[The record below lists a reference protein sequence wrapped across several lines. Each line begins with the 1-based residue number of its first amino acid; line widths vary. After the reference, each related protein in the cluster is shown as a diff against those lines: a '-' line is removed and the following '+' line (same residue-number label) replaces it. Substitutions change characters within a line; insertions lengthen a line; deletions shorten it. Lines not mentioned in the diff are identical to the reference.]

1 MHFTE
6 TTNYHYF
13 LTPVIFIY
21 ITLNINHNVSGKEE
35 NHSSCSETCFNAP
48 ESWIISLQCQ
58 SQMVPFLIHFFFN
71 SSFENLLCH
80 FASLTSARIPS
91 LCFFS
96 IKQLTFAKAIVVTS
110 RERIKACINIHFE
123 QSTRSL
129 WTEATNLC
137 MWLRNLRKNVLDFG
151 VLTDIK
157 VTVWVITIA
166 RKNKKQH
173 KAERGY
179 LAYNFRVCSIIVGK
193 SKQELKA
200 WYPESKQRK

>member
-1 MHFTE
+1 MPV
-6 TTNYHYF
+6 TNS
-13 LTPVIFIY
+13 PI
-21 ITLNINHNVSGKEE
+21 LNP
-35 NHSSCSETCFNAP
+35 F
-48 ESWIISLQCQ
+48 SLQLLIWKSSLSFCFTHF
-58 SQMVPFLIHFFFN
+58 SKDPFLM
-71 SSFENLLCH
+71 LLFYTTAHIC
-80 FASLTSARIPS
+80 
-91 LCFFS
+91 
-96 IKQLTFAKAIVVTS
+96 KAIVVNS
-110 RERIKACINIHFE
+110 RERIKACNNIHFE

-129 WTEATNLC
+129 WTETTNLC
-137 MWLRNLRKNVLDFG
+137 MCLRNLRNNVLDFG

-179 LAYNFRVCSIIVGK
+179 LAYNFRVCSIIMGK